1 LNGYVGLLDAGRDIR
16 PLGTSLI
23 NRLRRLIY
31 ILLRDTGRRVSD
43 LAELRLDC
51 ARKEDDGWHLVYNNV
66 KGRRRGRR
74 LPIDEATAAEIIEV
88 SRLVSAAFPHTDDKH
103 LWLFPRFQRNPDGKF
118 HASAGALG
126 DIISRWVVD
135 LPPDAILN
143 DYADADGSVRPF
155 DRSLI
160 YAHAFRHAYAQRHA
174 DAGTAVDVLR
184 ELMDHRSVET
194 TMIYYVVTQERRR
207 AAVEQVAPM
216 RVDRNGNRA
225 GATSVL
231 AYESQSVAVPYGNC
245 KEPSNVAAGGKACP
259 LRFQCSGCSHYRPD
273 PSFLPAI
280 EEHVHE
286 LLQNRETALATGAAD
301 WVVDG
306 LEQEIAAYRDIA
318 AKMRTDLADLS
329 ESDRA
334 AIEEAST
341 ILRRARAAE
350 GQRPTG
356 PVFVQIG
363 QRKQEDAP

>member
-1 LNGYVGLLDAGRDIR
+1 
-16 PLGTSLI
+16 
-23 NRLRRLIY
+23 
-31 ILLRDTGRRVSD
+31 
-43 LAELRLDC
+43 
-51 ARKEDDGWHLVYNNV
+51 
-66 KGRRRGRR
+66 
-74 LPIDEATAAEIIEV
+74 
-88 SRLVSAAFPHTDDKH
+88 
-103 LWLFPRFQRNPDGKF
+103 
-118 HASAGALG
+118 
-126 DIISRWVVD
+126 
-135 LPPDAILN
+135 
-143 DYADADGSVRPF
+143 
-155 DRSLI
+155 
-160 YAHAFRHAYAQRHA
+160 
-174 DAGTAVDVLR
+174 
-184 ELMDHRSVET
+184 
-194 TMIYYVVTQERRR
+194 
-207 AAVEQVAPM
+207 M

-301 WVVDG
+301 WIVDG
-306 LEQEIAAYRDIA
+306 LEQEIATYRNIA

-350 GQRPTG
+350 AQRPTG

-363 QRKQEDAP
+363 QRKPEDAT